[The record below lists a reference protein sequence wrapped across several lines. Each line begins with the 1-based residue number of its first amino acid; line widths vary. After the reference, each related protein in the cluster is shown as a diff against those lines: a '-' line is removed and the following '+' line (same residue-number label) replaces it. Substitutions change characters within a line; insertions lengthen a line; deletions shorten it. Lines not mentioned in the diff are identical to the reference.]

1 MLKTNYSLFFVG
13 KTASLTCIEWHRDQ
27 HAATETYF
35 IAENTLT
42 SLSFLI
48 ERIWLGNV
56 SLTHNYPWLTK
67 EPKHSLERSFGGEWH
82 ETAWVCGQPF
92 FDDRSQS
99 MEWSRGKE
107 KCWSVGMSLMLR
119 YRALSLS
126 PDSFCFQLR
135 TSVLVILVI
144 CRPLPWLLPFCFFDL
159 TLPTSSFLL
168 MYPEWSVAF
177 SIVSVEPW
185 CGNRLAVCVLHIA
198 CSQRSEE
205 KERAKQ
211 QPQVWPVC
219 RMPGLFS
226 GWQPPTHQGYIA
238 VIRWEEMLEIPN
250 SKDRARYSE

>member
-1 MLKTNYSLFFVG
+1 MYWMTQVKFYAWYFFACPLVG
-13 KTASLTCIEWHRDQ
+13 PRNQ

-42 SLSFLI
+42 PLSFLI

-56 SLTHNYPWLTK
+56 SVTHNYPWLTK

-92 FDDRSQS
+92 FDDRNQS

-107 KCWSVGMSLMLR
+107 KCWPVGMSLMLR

-144 CRPLPWLLPFCFFDL
+144 CRPLPWLLPFL
-159 TLPTSSFLL
+159 FLW
-168 MYPEWSVAF
+168 P
-177 SIVSVEPW
+177 
-185 CGNRLAVCVLHIA
+185 HIA
-198 CSQRSEE
+198 HQLFPANVPGVEYGVQYRQCWVLVWEQASCLCSAYSLQP
-205 KERAKQ
+205 KERGEGA
-211 QPQVWPVC
+211 
-219 RMPGLFS
+219 
-226 GWQPPTHQGYIA
+226 
-238 VIRWEEMLEIPN
+238 
-250 SKDRARYSE
+250 SKTTTTSLACLQNARTV